1 MDNDNLQ
8 FEEDIDGDT
17 GEFEGSHQIFTD
29 KADPEVES
37 LINRINRG
45 TIVLQPDFQRY
56 YVWSEKNASLLIESS
71 LLSIPLPTIYLS
83 EEKDG
88 KIYVIDGQQRLTSF
102 LSFVNG
108 KFPNGQFFKLVGLKV
123 LTEYNGKLFSELPQN
138 IQDKIMHFTI
148 RTITFLKQSGSE
160 LKFEIFERLNTGSV
174 ALNDQELRNCIYR
187 GNYNKLLKE
196 LSENN
201 DFRYLLNISSSDK
214 RMADVEL
221 VLRFSAFYHQTYLK
235 YKPPMKNFL
244 NYEMSKYQNINDNEA
259 IELKE
264 AFKNS
269 MQVLRSMFDK
279 YSFKRFYI
287 GNDNNS
293 KNGYWEP
300 KKFNSSLFDIMT
312 GTLCNVDKNI
322 VYQNL
327 DKIREGFMDLMT
339 TDSDF
344 INAIQR
350 STSSI
355 QAVHI
360 RFDKARAMIQA
371 ILGINNHEPRI
382 FSYKIKEELYKN
394 DSTCSICGQK
404 IIHIDDS
411 SVDHIK
417 QYWKGGETIPENAR
431 LTHRYCN
438 WARSKND

>member
-1 MDNDNLQ
+1 MEQDNLQ
-8 FEEDIDGDT
+8 IEEDIDEDD
-17 GEFEGSHQIFTD
+17 GEFNGSHQIFTNP
-29 KADPEVES
+29 ADAEVTS
-37 LINRINRG
+37 LIDRINRG

-108 KFPNGQFFKLVGLKV
+108 KFPNGQSFRLVGLKV
-123 LTEYNGKLFSELPQN
+123 LKEYNGKSFSELPTTV
-138 IQDKIMHFTI
+138 QDKILQFTI

-196 LSENN
+196 MSENE
-201 DFRYLLNISSSDK
+201 DFRYLLNISSANN

-221 VLRFSAFYHQTYLK
+221 VLRFSAFFHQTYLK
-235 YKPPMKNFL
+235 YKSPMKTFL
-244 NYEMSKYQNINDNEA
+244 NNEMAKYQNISEEDA
-259 IELKE
+259 TELKE

-269 MQVLRSMFDK
+269 MRLIRSMFDK
-279 YSFKRFYI
+279 NSFKRFYI
-287 GNDNNS
+287 GDDNS
-293 KNGYWEP
+293 SNGYWEP
-300 KKFNSSLFDIMT
+300 KKINNSLFDIMT
-312 GTLCNVDKNI
+312 GTLCNIDTNTGYK
-322 VYQNL
+322 YL
-327 DKIREGFMDLMT
+327 DKIREGFIDLMT
-339 TDSDF
+339 TDSEF
-344 INAIQR
+344 IDAIQR
-350 STSSI
+350 STSSV
-355 QAVHI
+355 QAVTI
-360 RFDKARAMIQA
+360 RFDKAREMIKS
-371 ILGINNHEPRI
+371 IIGIDRHEPRI

-394 DSTCSICGQK
+394 DSTCAICGQK

-411 SVDHIK
+411 AVDHIK
-417 QYWKGGETIPENAR
+417 QYWRGGETIPENAR